1 MNDRGHIVIISS
13 MDITLSH
20 VVGLGLAALLGGV
33 IGLERDVHGQ
43 SAGLRT
49 HMVLSVGSALAA
61 EVSILYSTALDSSGG
76 DPGRIVAQVVNGLGF
91 LGAGA
96 IVRYGSS
103 VKGLTTAASLW
114 TTAII
119 GIACGSGFGPLAT
132 VAAVMTLGTLWIVG
146 NLEHRFLSTHH
157 THTIEFNLSDR
168 PGVVRD
174 LRAAVEGMGVRVV
187 STSASV
193 ADGPGI
199 CVAMVVHKPDDL
211 TIDKIIGVSRREFG
225 ARSVRV
231 E

>member
-1 MNDRGHIVIISS
+1 MEV
-13 MDITLSH
+13 TVSH

-61 EVSILYSTALDSSGG
+61 EVSILYATALGTGG

-146 NLEHRFLSTHH
+146 NIEHRFLSTHH
-157 THTIEFNLSDR
+157 THSIEFTLIDR

-174 LRAAVEGMGVRVV
+174 LRHAVEGMGVRVV
-187 STSASV
+187 SSAASV
-193 ADGPGI
+193 SDGPTI
-199 CVAMVVHKPDDL
+199 KVSMVVHKPDDL
-211 TIDKIIGVSRREFG
+211 TIDKIIGIARNKFG
-225 ARSVRV
+225 ARAVRV

>member
-1 MNDRGHIVIISS
+1 MEV
-13 MDITLSH
+13 TVSH

-49 HMVLSVGSALAA
+49 HMVLAVGSALAA
-61 EVSILYSTALDSSGG
+61 EVSILYATALSTGG

-119 GIACGSGFGPLAT
+119 GIACGSGFGPLAA

-146 NLEHRFLSTHH
+146 NIEHRFLSTHH
-157 THTIEFNLSDR
+157 THSIEFTLLDR

-174 LRAAVEGMGVRVV
+174 LRSSVEGMGVRVV
-187 STSASV
+187 SSSASV
-193 ADGPGI
+193 SDGPTI
-199 CVAMVVHKPDDL
+199 KVSMVVHKPDDL
-211 TIDKIIGVSRREFG
+211 TIDKIIGVARSTFG
-225 ARSVRV
+225 ARAVRV